1 MQLPGGWGALASL
14 TWAEPSSDLPIG
26 QDEPAFGTF
35 LLVIHQRHSQVGPAH
50 VSPERDQAPVCS
62 KKLALQTKR
71 DATRSAATRE
81 IRDGPHERLEMRF
94 VGDSQFENAKLF
106 TDTAFHERCV
116 VRQRKSNEVVTLIQ
130 QHGIAE
136 RQVGRQRDLPRV
148 VIAGKQ
154 PAHELPAGSQCVVAR
169 SRRETTEQL
178 YGGVEWLKAQGASV
192 IGLETMPRTMDN
204 IGFYS
209 RLGFLPGRLTITTT
223 IDAAHGDAPVQL
235 LSRLTPRARDDALT
249 ACRELVSGL
258 LPGYDYTREITLT
271 ADLALGD
278 TALLYQ
284 RDHLVGFAL
293 AHNAPLVEGR
303 VREELRVL
311 KLAVTDEAHLEALVR
326 AVADFARRGGTRRV
340 ALRLQGEFLG
350 AYRRLIALGGHV
362 RWTDLRMSLMD
373 YEEKRPERGLVL
385 SNWEI

>member
-1 MQLPGGWGALASL
+1 
-14 TWAEPSSDLPIG
+14 
-26 QDEPAFGTF
+26 
-35 LLVIHQRHSQVGPAH
+35 V
-50 VSPERDQAPVCS
+50 
-62 KKLALQTKR
+62 
-71 DATRSAATRE
+71 TR
-81 IRDGPHERLEMRF
+81 
-94 VGDSQFENAKLF
+94 
-106 TDTAFHERCV
+106 
-116 VRQRKSNEVVTLIQ
+116 
-130 QHGIAE
+130 
-136 RQVGRQRDLPRV
+136 
-148 VIAGKQ
+148 
-154 PAHELPAGSQCVVAR
+154 
-169 SRRETTEQL
+169 
-178 YGGVEWLKAQGASV
+178 GVEWLKAQGASV

-311 KLAVTDEAHLEALVR
+311 KLAVTDEASRRNASRRASFAGRVSWSIPALDR
-326 AVADFARRGGTRRV
+326 ARGTRALDRLANVADGLRGETSRTRARPVQLGDLSS
-340 ALRLQGEFLG
+340 ALP
-350 AYRRLIALGGHV
+350 
-362 RWTDLRMSLMD
+362 T
-373 YEEKRPERGLVL
+373 
-385 SNWEI
+385 

>member
-1 MQLPGGWGALASL
+1 MATSRSWRQQTVDGPFRARIEDIDELNHVF
-14 TWAEPSSDLPIG
+14 SDS
-26 QDEPAFGTF
+26 FT
-35 LLVIHQRHSQVGPAH
+35 
-50 VSPERDQAPVCS
+50 ERY
-62 KKLALQTKR
+62 R
-71 DATRSAATRE
+71 
-81 IRDGPHERLEMRF
+81 RDGM
-94 VGDSQFENAKLF
+94 VGVRVPFLNPAIWRYAIEDADAGAMLWR
-106 TDTAFHERCV
+106 DDRGHIVAFNMVHRSGAEGWMGPLA
-116 VRQRKSNEVVTLIQ
+116 VRTEYQGAGIGKEIVT
-130 QHGIAE
+130 
-136 RQVGRQRDLPRV
+136 R
-148 VIAGKQ
+148 
-154 PAHELPAGSQCVVAR
+154 
-169 SRRETTEQL
+169 
-178 YGGVEWLKAQGASV
+178 GVEWLKAQGASV